1 MEYSLFPDRKIPSQ
15 NLLSVF
21 LSLKIKGADI
31 HVSKLSLY
39 SYQCALC
46 KLQSSLQAHLKKGFT
61 QWVVTRI
68 YTQWF
73 STYGTRVAFGF
84 LSEVWC
90 RINLWS
96 LLLHLSPLTS
106 LFARLN
112 HPRQA
117 CGEKKTVA
125 ALALIIFS

>member
-1 MEYSLFPDRKIPSQ
+1 MSASFPCIHTNVHFVNYK
-15 NLLSVF
+15 VV
-21 LSLKIKGADI
+21 
-31 HVSKLSLY
+31 HVSD
-39 SYQCALC
+39 
-46 KLQSSLQAHLKKGFT
+46 LQAHLKKGFT